1 MDLLGVGGGST
12 LVLII
17 KTPHTLHTH
26 SRSSLYIYE
35 VFQHLLLWLEDVLFA
50 MSVEKHSLKLYI
62 FGCQLLD
69 ARIDTFERRRGN
81 TTTWYTTPW
90 SGLHLTL

>member
-12 LVLII
+12 LVLMI

-50 MSVEKHSLKLYI
+50 M
-62 FGCQLLD
+62 
-69 ARIDTFERRRGN
+69 
-81 TTTWYTTPW
+81 
-90 SGLHLTL
+90 